1 MFFRSHSLV
10 NIIMS
15 NRDNRFK
22 HTHFSS
28 FFSLNFAGFD
38 QSSGPVIFIIQ
49 SSAAFLFLLF
59 TFDAD
64 SANVIDKDQE
74 RMIMDEY
81 SS

>member
-1 MFFRSHSLV
+1 MLF
-10 NIIMS
+10 
-15 NRDNRFK
+15 
-22 HTHFSS
+22 HFSS
-28 FFSLNFAGFD
+28 FSSLNFAGFD